1 MSYYWY
7 GTLSFLIFISFFFL
21 YLDRIKRN
29 WTNAFWV
36 ISTTNLNNINGF
48 NRYKIY
54 CVNGVNFFECAETE
68 FCSTVNLISHR
79 ISATAAFSNQICNI
93 RILTHTHTHVH
104 AHTFNCDSWFRSHNN
119 KINQSATTSLD
130 RHTST
135 WNKHAKRHIQT
146 SWKWNLQL
154 FCHFI
159 LINMAV
165 ANWRSQNIAF
175 LFIQIVYLNLMLW
188 LIWNGMK
195 SSY

>member
-1 MSYYWY
+1 MKSFCLGCFFWHFSNDICTGKQLKISRLMSYYWY

-93 RILTHTHTHVH
+93 RILTHTHTCSC
-104 AHTFNCDSWFRSHNN
+104 T
-119 KINQSATTSLD
+119 
-130 RHTST
+130 
-135 WNKHAKRHIQT
+135 
-146 SWKWNLQL
+146 
-154 FCHFI
+154 HF
-159 LINMAV
+159 
-165 ANWRSQNIAF
+165 
-175 LFIQIVYLNLMLW
+175 
-188 LIWNGMK
+188 
-195 SSY
+195 